1 SEVDVS
7 VLCARSGQ
15 ILWTRSLTVTDYLTY
30 PSTIADIDGDDRL
43 DILLGMDSG
52 SVVTLDGKNGET
64 LWTFSTSGYAVESAI
79 AAYDL
84 NQDGTLEI
92 TFGCDDNKIYCLHLD
107 NSSRVFW
114 EGMGGVASFA
124 RTGIMV
130 DVDQDCDM
138 LSGYSEAIYATDPSN
153 NDTDSDQMPDGW
165 EVLHGLNATINDG
178 SQDSDLDG
186 LTNLQEYQYHCNP
199 SDNDTDDDKM
209 PDGWEVSNDLNATL
223 DDSDLDADLD
233 GLTNLEEYQNNCSP
247 NDNDT
252 DDDGMPDGWEI
263 SHGLNATDPS
273 DASVDGDS
281 DGLTNLQEYQN
292 NCDPNDNDTDDDGL
306 SDGDEVNTY
315 STNPNNNDTDSDG
328 LDDGKELNTYH
339 TSPTDPDTDD
349 DNLLDYEEIYV
360 YNTDPNNNDTDGDQ
374 MPDGWEIWNGFNP
387 IDPSDATADADSDG
401 LTNSGEYQYGV
412 DPYDP
417 DTDDDGLTDG
427 QEAAYCTDPRSVDTD
442 GDNLSDGEEVLVY
455 HTDPTSVDTDGDNLS
470 DGEEVLVYHTDP
482 NRADTDG
489 DGFSDGWEVA
499 HDSDPTQ
506 FTFNA
511 AMFVVLHAQ
520 TLFLVGLAVVASG
533 AAIRVRI
540 TRITRERRHA
550 RQVLAETDARAP
562 EEIDAAFLDWVGS
575 VVDEARDATERGDFG
590 EAERELK
597 RIEDILAPHEEDV
610 ASTQPDKL
618 AALKQKI
625 ALEQARLSVHLNI
638 RTAREDLDRLKE
650 VAAGRVTDLGDYRA
664 LSGYVTRLEESIGDR
679 LRRSAKLC
687 RDYGLDDLAVKVREL
702 SQAALREARVARRV
716 VDEVGTAEKFAA
728 TPVIGLSEASM
739 AEEAQTAGDIEVYR
753 GCEIVGGQFEYKVKV
768 RNTSGS
774 VITNVVVSIVAYPS
788 DCMELIGSDTKKIA
802 RIEVNGFRSPQFVFL
817 PTKDCVEG
825 TIHATVSYVDAK
837 DQPHTVTVR
846 PYTIKSVCDLLRPLE
861 RPVDE
866 FEEMLEEMTSSTQ
879 EKTIQWNARVLFER
893 SKTLLKARNF
903 HLVDTDERVVGSQFM
918 GMLRGLAEG
927 KYTKR
932 RVAVVITIRGEV
944 DGPESIVTVRALG
957 DDMSMLPTT
966 IEELGARIDSWTCL
980 RCGAPL
986 GEEAVVIIKSRGTV
1000 KCEYCGHTLT
1010 LDLYKKQ

>member
-1 SEVDVS
+1 
-7 VLCARSGQ
+7 
-15 ILWTRSLTVTDYLTY
+15 
-30 PSTIADIDGDDRL
+30 
-43 DILLGMDSG
+43 
-52 SVVTLDGKNGET
+52 
-64 LWTFSTSGYAVESAI
+64 
-79 AAYDL
+79 
-84 NQDGTLEI
+84 
-92 TFGCDDNKIYCLHLD
+92 
-107 NSSRVFW
+107 
-114 EGMGGVASFA
+114 
-124 RTGIMV
+124 
-130 DVDQDCDM
+130 
-138 LSGYSEAIYATDPSN
+138 
-153 NDTDSDQMPDGW
+153 MPDGW
-165 EVLHGLNATINDG
+165 EVYNGLNVT
-178 SQDSDLDG
+178 DSSDAGDDPDFDG
-186 LTNLQEYQYHCNP
+186 LTNL
-199 SDNDTDDDKM
+199 
-209 PDGWEVSNDLNATL
+209 A
-223 DDSDLDADLD
+223 
-233 GLTNLEEYQNNCSP
+233 EYQNACDP

-252 DDDGMPDGWEI
+252 DDDGMPDGWEV
-263 SHGLNATDPS
+263 SNALNPVVD
-273 DASVDGDS
+273 DAAGDEDS
-281 DGLTNLQEYQN
+281 DGLTNLARDDDTDDDGMPDGWEVFHSMDPLTNDGVEDPDLDGLTNLEEYQN
-292 NCDPNDNDTDDDGL
+292 GCDPNDNDTDSDGMPDGWEVSNGLSATLADSTEDPDSDGLANLGEYQNGCDPNDNDTDNDGL
-306 SDGDEVNTY
+306 SDGDEVNIY
-315 STNPNNNDTDSDG
+315 HTNPKEIDTDYDLLSDG
-328 LDDGKELNTYH
+328 DEINTYH
-339 TSPTDPDTDD
+339 TNATNSDTDNDGIRDGYEVVDYGTDPTNPDTDGD
-349 DNLLDYEEIYV
+349 GLSDGEEAFTYFTNPIKTDTDGDGLADGDEV
-360 YNTDPNNNDTDGDQ
+360 LIYNTDPN
-374 MPDGWEIWNGFNP
+374 
-387 IDPSDATADADSDG
+387 
-401 LTNSGEYQYGV
+401 
-412 DPYDP
+412 
-417 DTDDDGLTDG
+417 
-427 QEAAYCTDPRSVDTD
+427 SVDTD
-442 GDNLSDGEEVLVY
+442 GDGYSDEWELTHGFDPLSDSFDVREFLTF
-455 HTDPTSVDTDGDNLS
+455 HT
-470 DGEEVLVYHTDP
+470 
-482 NRADTDG
+482 
-489 DGFSDGWEVA
+489 
-499 HDSDPTQ
+499 
-506 FTFNA
+506 
-511 AMFVVLHAQ
+511 Q
-520 TLFLVGLAVVASG
+520 TLFFIGLAAVASG
-533 AAIRVRI
+533 AAFRVRS
-540 TRITRERRHA
+540 TRIKRERRRA

-562 EEIDAAFLDWVGS
+562 EEIDAAFLDWLIS
-575 VVDEARDATERGDFG
+575 VADEAKTATERGDF
-590 EAERELK
+590 EQAQRELK

-650 VAAGRVTDLGDYRA
+650 VAAGRVTDIGDYRA

-687 RDYGLDDLAVKVREL
+687 RDYCLDDLAVKVREL